1 MVALL
6 DAYEGRISKAEEI
19 LREAEQT
26 IVRLSDPEPL
36 AFLRLMQGATAYHRG
51 DYASAVSQFETACR
65 IFRSIGPGALV
76 WYLGWPAL
84 AHAVRGDEPAARAC
98 IAEAE
103 ALVAAVPPASI
114 SVMEALA
121 PMAQAALVLGDH
133 DLAARIYPQLLP
145 FRARHGDFL
154 PERLLGEMATLQRD
168 WLLAD
173 AHLAA
178 AETMTRASNGS
189 PMHARGP
196 ELARTLVARANL
208 ELAWHGRS
216 AHRHVREL
224 LQAALDLMEPLGMEA
239 EARTVRERLNALP
252 KAAAVKVSFP
262 DHLTRREIDVLR
274 LIARGEDNQSIA
286 ALLVLSVRTVE
297 RHISNIYAKIGAE
310 GAASRA
316 MATAYALRHNLS

>member
-1 MVALL
+1 MPAH
-6 DAYEGRISKAEEI
+6 A
-19 LREAEQT
+19 
-26 IVRLSDPEPL
+26 
-36 AFLRLMQGATAYHRG
+36 
-51 DYASAVSQFETACR
+51 SQFETACR

-154 PERLLGEMATLQRD
+154 PERLLGEMATLQRN
-168 WLLAD
+168 WLLAA
-173 AHLAA
+173 AHLSA

-189 PMHARGP
+189 PMHALR
-196 ELARTLVARANL
+196 ARVCPNSRRQGQSGTG
-208 ELAWHGRS
+208 LAWTIR
-216 AHRHVREL
+216 A
-224 LQAALDLMEPLGMEA
+224 QTCP
-239 EARTVRERLNALP
+239 RTAP
-252 KAAAVKVSFP
+252 
-262 DHLTRREIDVLR
+262 
-274 LIARGEDNQSIA
+274 G
-286 ALLVLSVRTVE
+286 
-297 RHISNIYAKIGAE
+297 GA
-310 GAASRA
+310 
-316 MATAYALRHNLS
+316 